1 MESNI
6 IEPPTRPMVIFTSS
20 ETKQIHTAYTRHQL
34 SELEKQFNFCKYVP
48 RQRCIQIANSLLLT
62 ERRLKWNHDC
72 HLSKTKSALSNTCPS
87 VTTSSSGL
95 TEEEDIHPTIMNNSI
110 KEEPCSSASSN

>member
-1 MESNI
+1 
-6 IEPPTRPMVIFTSS
+6 
-20 ETKQIHTAYTRHQL
+20 
-34 SELEKQFNFCKYVP
+34 
-48 RQRCIQIANSLLLT
+48 
-62 ERRLKWNHDC
+62 RLKWNHDC